1 MRGRV
6 GAGIVAAIVVFACFA
21 AVRRLRTTREGAD
34 FRLVIAD
41 GQLRMYEPGRRGRQL
56 VEVDLNCVRH
66 IHWYVSTSSR
76 NGTVRVTLWGR
87 ESTFTLPAIDVHPD
101 DPEAREL
108 GWFRGPDVVTS
119 APDKLR
125 VANRHRGPTET
136 RRRRPRSNTNGNTQ
150 AEIAALYATSAP
162 VVMKT
167 V

>member
-1 MRGRV
+1 MV
-6 GAGIVAAIVVFACFA
+6 QQKLSKHAGILVANLHNALAKQY
-21 AVRRLRTTREGAD
+21 AD
-34 FRLVIAD
+34 
-41 GQLRMYEPGRRGRQL
+41 
-56 VEVDLNCVRH
+56 
-66 IHWYVSTSSR
+66 
-76 NGTVRVTLWGR
+76 
-87 ESTFTLPAIDVHPD
+87 PD